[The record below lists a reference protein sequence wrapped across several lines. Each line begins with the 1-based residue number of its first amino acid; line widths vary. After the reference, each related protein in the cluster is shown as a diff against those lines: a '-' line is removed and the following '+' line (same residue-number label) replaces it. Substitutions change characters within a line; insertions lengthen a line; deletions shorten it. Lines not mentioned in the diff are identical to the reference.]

1 MAVDE
6 PFGAE
11 VASHR
16 PPRVEVPG
24 RHVSSGSPAPTRRS
38 ARLQGHLAVPL
49 FRNAYAL
56 MAATALTS
64 GLGLVYWGVGA
75 RHYSEVDVGRG
86 GAVIA
91 ALMLVGGATQ
101 LNLTNILPRFL
112 PEHGAESR
120 RLVLAAY
127 GASSIAAIVIGGAFV
142 SLGGVDSSLS
152 SSGSPW
158 PARLAFIA
166 AVITWNLFTIQDAV
180 LAGIRQAV
188 WVPLKNGIF
197 AVAKIVLLVLLAD
210 QMPSNGLFTSWAVPA
225 ALIAIPV
232 EVVVFLRLLPA
243 HAKATAHRTPP
254 PNRDLVR
261 YATAD
266 YLGGLFQL
274 AAINVMPLLVAA
286 LVGLEENAAFATAWI
301 AASAFELALL
311 NIGVSFTVEG
321 ATDEEQIQRLARS
334 TARLSGALSLAGVVA
349 IVALAPTA
357 VSLLGEGYS
366 GGVDVLRLLA
376 VAMPFRAAVT
386 VYMSLLRLR
395 RRLVP
400 MVVIQAAGCAIAI
413 GLAAVLLPR
422 QGISGAALAYAVAQF
437 TVAVAVA
444 PGLWREL
451 RGTAAP
457 GATPTV
463 GAAP

>member
-1 MAVDE
+1 MAIDE
-6 PFGAE
+6 PASAE
-11 VASHR
+11 ATRSNAAK
-16 PPRVEVPG
+16 VEDLG
-24 RHVSSGSPAPTRRS
+24 RHVSSGSPAPPRRS
-38 ARLQGHLAVPL
+38 ARLRGHLAVPL

-91 ALMLVGGATQ
+91 ALMLIGGASQ

-112 PEHGAESR
+112 PEHGAKSQ
-120 RLVLAAY
+120 RLVLSAY
-127 GASSIAAIVIGGAFV
+127 GASTLAAVVIGGAFV
-142 SLGGVDSSLS
+142 GMGGVDSSLAG
-152 SSGSPW
+152 SGSPW
-158 PARLAFIA
+158 PARMAFIA
-166 AVITWNLFTIQDAV
+166 AVITWNLFTLQDAV

-197 AVAKIVLLVLLAD
+197 AVVKIGLLLLLAD

-225 ALIAIPV
+225 ALLAIPV
-232 EVVVFLRLLPA
+232 DVVVFSRLLPA
-243 HAKATAHRTPP
+243 HARATAHRLPP
-254 PNRDLVR
+254 PHRDLLR

-274 AAINVMPLLVAA
+274 VAINVMPLLVAA
-286 LVGLEENAAFATAWI
+286 LVGLEENAAFVTAWI

-311 NIGVSFTVEG
+311 SIGVSFTVEG
-321 ATDEEQIQRLARS
+321 ATGEEQIHRLARS
-334 TARLSGALSLAGVVA
+334 TARLSGAISVAGVVA

-357 VSLLGEGYS
+357 MSLLGENYAE
-366 GGVDVLRLLA
+366 GVDVLRLLA

-386 VYMSLLRLR
+386 VYLSILRLR
-395 RRLVP
+395 RQLVP
-400 MVVIQAAGCAIAI
+400 LVAIQAIGCASAV

-422 QGISGAALAYAVAQF
+422 QGITGAALAYAVAQVL
-437 TVAVAVA
+437 VAAAIA
-444 PGLWREL
+444 PGLVREL
-451 RGTAAP
+451 RGSPKTETAAP
-457 GATPTV
+457 V
-463 GAAP
+463 GSAP